1 MTYID
6 VDKADW
12 LCLHERQADAV
23 FMQGKA
29 LINDN
34 QAKTLSKAVH
44 GYLMC
49 SNIHCVCLFMAS
61 PYTYTL
67 GCVFTSAMCVCV
79 RVCISVS
86 ACLL

>member
-6 VDKADW
+6 VDKADL
-12 LCLHERQADAV
+12 LCLHERHTGAV
-23 FMQGKA
+23 YMQVQA

-34 QAKTLSKAVH
+34 QAKALSKALH
-44 GYLMC
+44 GYLI
-49 SNIHCVCLFMAS
+49 SVLKIHCVCLFIAS

-79 RVCISVS
+79 SQ
-86 ACLL
+86 